1 MGFKMKNP
9 AMAKLVKMA
18 GNSRVAMKMAKDPA
32 MKMAKDPAMK
42 MKDLSG
48 DGKITKKDV
57 LIGRGVIESPKQMKK
72 K

>member
-48 DGKITKKDV
+48 DGKIT
-57 LIGRGVIESPKQMKK
+57 
-72 K
+72 